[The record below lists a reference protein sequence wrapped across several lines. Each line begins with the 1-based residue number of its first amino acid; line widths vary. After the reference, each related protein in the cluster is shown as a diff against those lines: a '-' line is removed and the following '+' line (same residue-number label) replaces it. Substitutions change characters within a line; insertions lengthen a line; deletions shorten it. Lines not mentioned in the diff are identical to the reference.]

1 MLRELDI
8 GNQTDRENTMAR
20 PRLKKYK
27 DLPPNLV
34 YDITNKQYRYRRP
47 DNRKYT
53 LMGRERCRAVSAAK
67 QLNSLL
73 MPGQDLVAKVMGAS
87 PSFKQFIQERFIT
100 TILPERKLS
109 KKTLEDYHYQL
120 KYICRALGDKPID
133 KISVK
138 DIADF
143 LLKYPPTRSNH
154 YRSLLSLIFT
164 YAIAEGLRENN
175 PASSTIKRKIEKTR
189 RRLSI
194 EGYRAI
200 YVVADDW
207 LKNAMDLALLTLQ
220 RREDIVNM
228 KRQDIEGDYDILYV
242 IQRKTEKHGSASHIK
257 IKIGNEL
264 KKVLMRCCDNII
276 SPYIVHRLPDRL
288 VRSKEKAHHTQILPG
303 FLSKEFAKARGQ
315 CGYFKKTPEIGR
327 PSFHEIRS
335 LGIKLYEDQGVDAQ
349 KLAGHTDR
357 KMTEQY
363 KAGHGLEWNDAV
375 ADLQIVNLGS

>member
-1 MLRELDI
+1 
-8 GNQTDRENTMAR
+8 MAR
-20 PRLKKYK
+20 PRLKKYR

-34 YDITNKQYRYRRP
+34 YDKKNKQYRYRRP
-47 DNRKYT
+47 DNGKYT
-53 LMGRERCRAVSAAK
+53 QMGRDRCRAVSATK
-67 QLNSLL
+67 QLNSIL
-73 MPGQDLVAKVMGAS
+73 MPGQDLVSKVMGTS
-87 PSFKQFIQERFIT
+87 PSLKQFIQERFIK

-109 KKTLEDYHYQL
+109 KKTLDIYHHLL
-120 KYICRALGDKPID
+120 KHICLALGDKPID
-133 KISVK
+133 KINVK

-194 EGYRAI
+194 GAYRTI
-200 YVVADDW
+200 YAVADDW

-228 KRQDIEGDYDILYV
+228 KRQDIEGDYDVLYV
-242 IQRKTEKHGSASHIK
+242 IQRKTEKHGLASHIK
-257 IKIGNEL
+257 IEIGGEL
-264 KKVLMRCCDNII
+264 KKVLTRCCDNII
-276 SPYIVHRLPDRL
+276 SPYIVHRLPNRL

-303 FLSKEFAKARGQ
+303 FLSKEFSKTRDQ
-315 CGYFKKTPEIGR
+315 CGYFKKMPKAER

-335 LGIKLYEDQGVDAQ
+335 LGIKLYEDQGIDAQ
-349 KLAGHTDR
+349 KLAGHTNR

-363 KAGHGLEWNDAV
+363 KIGHGLEWNDAI
-375 ADLQIVNLGS
+375 ADLQIANLNS